1 MIPQNVEVYIATEPV
16 DMRFGFER
24 LSGLVRERM
33 GREPRSRALFVFIG
47 KRKHTM
53 KVLTWDGTGVV
64 LFYKK
69 LDAGTYVLP
78 TPSRPYERSVR
89 VTEAVFAALFS
100 GLSRVILN

>member
-1 MIPQNVEVYIATEPV
+1 MIAQGVEVYIATEPV

-64 LFYKK
+64 LHYKR
-69 LDAGTYVLP
+69 LDEGRFVVP
-78 TPSRPYERSVR
+78 TPTRPNERSVQ
-89 VTEAVFAALFS
+89 VSEAFFEALFS
-100 GLSRVILN
+100 GLLLH

>member
-1 MIPQNVEVYIATEPV
+1 MIPEGVDVYVATEPV
-16 DMRFGFER
+16 DMRYGFER

-47 KRKHTM
+47 KQRRTM

-69 LDAGTYVLP
+69 LDAGLFELP
-78 TPSRPYERSVR
+78 LPSRPNERSVR
-89 VTEAVFAALFS
+89 VTETVLDAMFC
-100 GLSRVILN
+100 GLSRVTLH